1 MSKNSSTTDQKMK
14 TKSTEQSESGKK
26 KIDPIKNFFAGG
38 AGGACLVIIGHPPD
52 TIKVRLQTMPRPKK
66 GEKPIYTGV
75 FDCVK
80 KSVKN
85 EGFLSLYRGVGSMF
99 VGVTPTSALS
109 FFGNSI
115 GKKIQTPSRDD
126 GDYSLPQ
133 LFLAGSVAGIT
144 NTIALTPV
152 ERVKCLLQAQEAAK
166 LNKNVSSTEYN
177 GSFDCARRLYKKGG
191 IQNLYRGAGITI
203 IRGIPQW
210 GVYFCTYDGL
220 MRVLRSEKNSKEN
233 ISAWRTILAGG
244 TAGLFSWLIGM
255 PADVVK
261 SRLQS
266 APSDKYPNGARD
278 VFRELIK
285 KEGFGALYKGT
296 AAILIRAF
304 PANAACFLGYEV
316 AMKGLN
322 YLY

>member
-1 MSKNSSTTDQKMK
+1 MSKNSSIDQKMK
-14 TKSTEQSESGKK
+14 TKSARKSESGKK
-26 KIDPIKNFFAGG
+26 EIDPIKNFFAGG
-38 AGGACLVIIGHPPD
+38 VGGACLVIIGHPPD
-52 TIKVRLQTMPRPKK
+52 TIKVRLQTMPKPKK
-66 GEKPIYTGV
+66 GEKPIYTGA

-80 KSVKN
+80 KTVKK

-126 GDYSLPQ
+126 GDFSLPQ
-133 LFLAGSVAGIT
+133 LFFAGSVAGVT
-144 NTIALTPV
+144 NTIVLTPV
-152 ERVKCLLQAQEAAK
+152 ERAQEAAK

-177 GSFDCARRLYKKGG
+177 GSFDCARQLYKKGG

-220 MRVLRSEKNSKEN
+220 QRVLKSEKHPKEKL
-233 ISAWRTILAGG
+233 STWRTILAGG

-255 PADVVK
+255 PADVLK

-285 KEGFGALYKGT
+285 KEGVGALYKGT
-296 AAILIRAF
+296 TAILIRAF

-316 AMKGLN
+316 AMKALN
-322 YLY
+322 HLY

>member
-1 MSKNSSTTDQKMK
+1 MK
-14 TKSTEQSESGKK
+14 TQSERQPESGRK

-38 AGGACLVIIGHPPD
+38 AGGACLVTIGHPPD
-52 TIKVRLQTMPRPKK
+52 TIKVRLQTMPNPKK
-66 GEKPIYTGV
+66 GEKPIYTGA

-80 KSVKN
+80 KTVKK
-85 EGFLSLYRGVGSMF
+85 ERCGFDVR
-99 VGVTPTSALS
+99 VTPTSALS

-126 GDYSLPQ
+126 GDYSLSQ
-133 LFLAGSVAGIT
+133 LFFAGSVAGVT
-144 NTIALTPV
+144 NTIVLTPV
-152 ERVKCLLQAQEAAK
+152 ERVKCLLQAQEAAQ

-177 GSFDCARRLYKKGG
+177 GSFDCARQLYKKGG

-203 IRGIPQW
+203 VRGIPQW

-220 MRVLRSEKNSKEN
+220 KRVLKSEKHSEEKL
-233 ISAWRTILAGG
+233 SAWRTILAGG
-244 TAGLFSWLIGM
+244 TAGLFSWLVGM
-255 PADVVK
+255 PADVLK

-278 VFRELIK
+278 VFRELRK
-285 KEGFGALYKGT
+285 KEGLGALYKGT
-296 AAILIRAF
+296 TAILIRAF

-316 AMKGLN
+316 AMKALN